1 VPLLVRFRPFVAGGF
16 GRNHDPDDDDLSTA
30 DPLDAAAMR

>member
-1 VPLLVRFRPFVAGGF
+1 VPLPVRFRPFVAGGF
-16 GRNHDPDDDDLSTA
+16 GRNHDPDDDLSTA